1 MNQGTLAFDSA
12 MDSGPDPIGGHS
24 PTNSVGRTLEV
35 LAAFDGS
42 RTVLGVSEVAVR
54 AGVPKSTAH
63 RLLNVMSQHGFVRR
77 EGNRYRLGERLFEL
91 GARALEPRGIRERA
105 VPYMA
110 ELHHATLATVHL
122 AVLHNDCVLY
132 VEKIYGHGALP
143 CPSVVGGSNPASC
156 TALGKAILSRS
167 TDKTVERV
175 LGGGLSRPTRKSLH
189 TADAVRRNLQI
200 ARDDGFAV
208 DYEELR
214 MGLACVSAPI
224 IDRGTGE
231 AIAALSISAPT
242 SRLNKRRFATLLLTA
257 TEALS
262 PVSSRRPLEWIRP
275 HAVKGSPT

>member
-132 VEKIYGHGALP
+132 VEKISRARGVALSERGRRIQSGELHRPRQGHP
-143 CPSVVGGSNPASC
+143 P
-156 TALGKAILSRS
+156 RS